1 MQMRPSTISW
11 RSVLR
16 QQPCRHQLGRH
27 RQLGSAR
34 MVTSGATD
42 RTNTIGFIGLGA
54 MGNHMFN
61 NLVNKSTEKAGSSAR
76 YVLFDVNDAAVEG
89 VIQRHQKENP
99 TVSVH
104 RCSSPYDVVQKA
116 PTIITMVPTGR
127 HVEDVY
133 LGDSSVIHALETL
146 DEQQR
151 SSTLCLDQSTIEQ
164 SVSRSVALKL
174 RETGADLSDAPVS
187 GGVIGARDG
196 TLAIMVGGN
205 KRSFERAVPYLQPMA
220 RKVTYC
226 GAVTLVLVLQR
237 RYPTRITMLGLSEA
251 MLLGKRL
258 GVDPQVLADIIN
270 NSTGRCWSSEINH
283 PVPEVKIGDTSPP
296 AHRQYTGGFATS
308 LAHKDLVLAVKAA
321 VEVNSPLPLGRRVEE
336 VYRPLA
342 QTTEWGSRDFSV
354 VYEALDEAIV
364 GHDTKKVEL

>member
-27 RQLGSAR
+27 RQLGSER
-34 MVTSGATD
+34 MMTSGATD

-61 NLVNKSTEKAGSSAR
+61 NLVNKSTAKVGSSAK

-99 TVSVH
+99 AVSVH
-104 RCSSPYDVVQKA
+104 KCSSPYDVAQKA
-116 PTIITMVPTGR
+116 STIITMVPTGR

-133 LGDSSVIHALETL
+133 LGDSSVI
-146 DEQQR
+146 R
-151 SSTLCLDQSTIEQ
+151 
-164 SVSRSVALKL
+164 ALK
-174 RETGADLSDAPVS
+174 
-187 GGVIGARDG
+187 
-196 TLAIMVGGN
+196 TLLLG
-205 KRSFERAVPYLQPMA
+205 
-220 RKVTYC
+220 
-226 GAVTLVLVLQR
+226 
-237 RYPTRITMLGLSEA
+237 ITMLGLSEA

-283 PVPEVKIGDTSPP
+283 PVPEVKVGDTSPP
-296 AHRQYTGGFATS
+296 AHRQYAGGFVTS
-308 LAHKDLVLAVKAA
+308 LAHKDLALAVKAA
-321 VEVNSPLPLGRRVEE
+321 LEVNAPLPLGRRVEE

-342 QTTEWGSRDFSV
+342 QMTEWGSRDFSV
-354 VYEALDEAIV
+354 IYEALDEAIV
-364 GHDTKKVEL
+364 GHDTKKIEP

>member
-1 MQMRPSTISW
+1 M
-11 RSVLR
+11 
-16 QQPCRHQLGRH
+16 
-27 RQLGSAR
+27 
-34 MVTSGATD
+34 TSGATD
-42 RTNTIGFIGLGA
+42 RSNTIGFIGLGA

-61 NLVNKSTEKAGSSAR
+61 NLVSRSIAKVGNSAK
-76 YVLFDVNDAAVEG
+76 YALFDVNDAAVEG
-89 VIQRHQKENP
+89 VIQRHQKQNP
-99 TVSVH
+99 AVSIH
-104 RCSSPYDVVQKA
+104 RCSSPCDVAQKA
-116 PTIITMVPTGR
+116 STIISMVPTGR

-133 LGDSSVIHALETL
+133 LGDSSVIRALETL

-151 SSTLCLDQSTIEQ
+151 SATLCLDQSTIEQ

-174 RETGADLSDAPVS
+174 RETGADLLDAPVS
-187 GGVIGARDG
+187 GG
-196 TLAIMVGGN
+196 
-205 KRSFERAVPYLQPMA
+205 
-220 RKVTYC
+220 
-226 GAVTLVLVLQR
+226 
-237 RYPTRITMLGLSEA
+237 ITMLGLSEA

-283 PVPEVKIGDTSPP
+283 PVPEVKVGHTSPP
-296 AHRQYTGGFATS
+296 AHRKYAGGFVTS
-308 LAHKDLVLAVKAA
+308 LAHKDLALAVKAA
-321 VEVNSPLPLGRRVEE
+321 MEVNSPLPLGRRVEE